1 MLIAVLEKH
10 GGLRLADQD
19 VYASAIGGMRIVDP
33 AADLAVAL
41 AVAGGFLGRG
51 LGAST
56 VAIGEV
62 SLSGDIRVARQV
74 ELRVQAAVRRG
85 ARRLIVPQAQRG
97 VVERAIAGGAGGAGG
112 PGSAGGGAGSAAEVI
127 GVGSV
132 GQALE
137 WLQGMATPARRG
149 ESRQSAKM

>member
-1 MLIAVLEKH
+1 
-10 GGLRLADQD
+10 
-19 VYASAIGGMRIVDP
+19 VDP

-62 SLSGDIRVARQV
+62 SLSGDIRVARQA
-74 ELRVQAAVRRG
+74 ELRVQSAVRRG
-85 ARRLIVPQAQRG
+85 ARRLIVPQSQQG
-97 VVERAIAGGAGGAGG
+97 VVERAVRGGAGDGAGAPIEVVG
-112 PGSAGGGAGSAAEVI
+112 VASA
-127 GVGSV
+127 

-137 WLQGMATPARRG
+137 WLQAPAPAPRRG
-149 ESRQSAKM
+149 ESGQSAKM

>member
-62 SLSGDIRVARQV
+62 SLSGDIRVARQA

-85 ARRLIVPQAQRG
+85 ARRLIVPHAQRG
-97 VVERAIAGGAGGAGG
+97 VVERAIAGGAGGT
-112 PGSAGGGAGSAAEVI
+112 GGAGAGAGPAAEVI

-132 GQALE
+132 GQSLE
-137 WLQGMATPARRG
+137 WLQGLAAPKRRG